1 MHTHPTSLLAG
12 TLKRR
17 DFLGRIATLAGAAGF
32 SGHAALAM
40 LNADAGK
47 NNAGISMRTLGRT
60 KAKVTIL
67 GLGSAPI
74 GISKPG
80 LTTGSAVYRAALNA
94 GINYVD
100 TAHIYDEAERYLGE
114 LMPEFRDKI
123 FLATKALPQSENP
136 VEAAREMQEQ
146 FEESLRRLKTS
157 HVDLLHVHSIG
168 DKSPQHIL
176 APGGPLDFACKMKE
190 KGLTRFIGVTGHN
203 RAARF
208 ADVIASD
215 QVDVIMVALNFVDGN
230 QYNFEEQILPVAR
243 KHQCGIIAMK
253 VFGGHS
259 KGLGAYPTP
268 GPAKMPVELMEK
280 SLRYSLDIEGV
291 SLAVIGAYKTEEM
304 LQNVEWAKKYR
315 PLTADEKSD
324 LVEHG
329 KKLVIEWGPRF
340 GPVS

>member
-1 MHTHPTSLLAG
+1 MHAQSSSLLTS

-17 DFLGRIATLAGAAGF
+17 DFLGRIAALAGAATF
-32 SGHAALAM
+32 SSQAALAM

-47 NNAGISMRTLGRT
+47 NDAGIPMRTLGRT
-60 KAKVTIL
+60 QAKVTIL
-67 GLGSAPI
+67 GLGSAPV
-74 GISKPG
+74 GLSKPG
-80 LTTGSAVYRAALNA
+80 VAAGAAVYRAALEA

-114 LMPEFRDKI
+114 LMPEFRDRI

-136 VEAAREMQEQ
+136 VEAAKEMQGQ

-176 APGGPLDFACKMKE
+176 APGGPLAFACKMKE
-190 KGLTRFIGVTGHN
+190 KGLARFVGVTGHN

-208 ADVIASD
+208 EEVIASD
-215 QVDVIMVALNFVDGN
+215 QVDVVMVALNFVDGN

-243 KHQCGIIAMK
+243 KHHCGIIAMK

-259 KGLGAYPTP
+259 KGLAAYPTP
-268 GPAKMPVELMEK
+268 GPAKMPLELMEE

-291 SLAVIGAYKTEEM
+291 GLAVVGAYKTEEV

-315 PLTADEKSD
+315 PLTADEKGN
-324 LVEHG
+324 LRETG
-329 KKLVIEWGPRF
+329 KKLVAEWGPRF